1 MLSEYQLK
9 IADLYN
15 ISIGNVKKLVPNLFD
30 KEKYMIHYEN
40 LKLYLRLGL
49 KLKNTS
55 RIRTQSITMV
65 KTIYRLQHTKKNRSR
80 KNDKDGKALYKLM
93 NNAINGKTMENLRN
107 RIDAK
112 VVNNKKDHLKCTP
125 KPSYMSHKIF
135 YNNLVAIRKSKLAL
149 NLSKPAYIGM
159 CILEISK
166 VLLYEFHYDYIKN
179 KYDSKSK
186 LLFTDTDS
194 LMYEIK
200 TEDVYEGFSSNK
212 KMFDFSNYST
222 KSKYHDD
229 LNKVVIAKMKDET
242 GGVAIEEFVGL
253 KPKMYSFLVDKNEH
267 KKAKGLNKNVVAT
280 ISHNEYE
287 DVLLKNKC
295 LRHSMNRIQSKD
307 HSI

>member
-55 RIRTQSITMV
+55 RIRTQ
-65 KTIYRLQHTKKNRSR
+65 
-80 KNDKDGKALYKLM
+80 
-93 NNAINGKTMENLRN
+93 
-107 RIDAK
+107 
-112 VVNNKKDHLKCTP
+112 
-125 KPSYMSHKIF
+125 
-135 YNNLVAIRKSKLAL
+135 
-149 NLSKPAYIGM
+149 
-159 CILEISK
+159 
-166 VLLYEFHYDYIKN
+166 
-179 KYDSKSK
+179 
-186 LLFTDTDS
+186 
-194 LMYEIK
+194 
-200 TEDVYEGFSSNK
+200 DVYEGFSSNK

-229 LNKVVIAKMKDET
+229 SNKVVIAKMKDET

-253 KPKMYSFLVDKNEH
+253 KPKMFSFLVDKNEH

-307 HSI
+307 HRI